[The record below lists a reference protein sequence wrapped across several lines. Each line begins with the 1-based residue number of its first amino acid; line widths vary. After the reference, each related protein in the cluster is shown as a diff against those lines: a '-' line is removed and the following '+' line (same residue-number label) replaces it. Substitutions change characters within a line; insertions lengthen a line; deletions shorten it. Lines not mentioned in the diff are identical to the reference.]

1 MSRTT
6 TRRTRTVRTTA
17 YTYTAPYWMLQ
28 LSFWLVVLIGAAMA
42 VTGILHV
49 AHVTAFDAAAAW
61 IESVCTAIALI
72 IPIILSYR
80 IARQK
85 STAWLICWV
94 VFVVLIVLGI
104 ILARIPV

>member
-6 TRRTRTVRTTA
+6 RKTRTVRTTA

-28 LSFWLVVLIGAAMA
+28 LSFWLIVFIGAAMA
-42 VTGILHV
+42 VTGLLHV
-49 AHVTAFDAAAAW
+49 IKVTAFDAAAAW
-61 IESVCTAIALI
+61 IESVCMAISLI

-80 IARQK
+80 IARNK

-104 ILARIPV
+104 VLARIPV